1 MRYLAAVRLFILD
14 GLWQERSR
22 NIKGQQNCT
31 KFVQCVWCRYVML
44 IAKLFEYES

>member
-22 NIKGQQNCT
+22 NIKVQQNCT
-31 KFVQCVWCRYVML
+31 KFVQCVVSVCDVDCQ
-44 IAKLFEYES
+44 II